1 MIDTV
6 GHVIDTMLIK
16 FNVDKIND
24 KKNRNEKNR
33 PKTGIAI
40 EFYGFNAVPFILLT
54 VIFSAVIR
62 VINL

>member
-1 MIDTV
+1 
-6 GHVIDTMLIK
+6 MLIK

-33 PKTGIAI
+33 PKTGITI

-54 VIFSAVIR
+54 VIFSAVMR